1 MSDFDKE
8 IRAIKNIYSNAGYPI
23 RFLDDI
29 KNNFNMPPEDDE
41 SVIISPNLFDENN
54 TFLLTEVPYC
64 EMNET
69 ASKYF
74 IKKFRQFRNEKHDVA
89 IK

>member
-1 MSDFDKE
+1 MQVTLYGFS
-8 IRAIKNIYSNAGYPI
+8 II
-23 RFLDDI
+23 L

-41 SVIISPNLFDENN
+41 SVIISPNLFDEKN
-54 TFLLTEVPYC
+54 TFLLIEVPYC
-64 EMNET
+64 KMNET

-74 IKKFRQFRNEKHDVA
+74 IKKFRQFRNEKYDVA

>member
-41 SVIISPNLFDENN
+41 SVIISPNLFDEKN
-54 TFLLTEVPYC
+54 TFY
-64 EMNET
+64 
-69 ASKYF
+69 
-74 IKKFRQFRNEKHDVA
+74 
-89 IK
+89 